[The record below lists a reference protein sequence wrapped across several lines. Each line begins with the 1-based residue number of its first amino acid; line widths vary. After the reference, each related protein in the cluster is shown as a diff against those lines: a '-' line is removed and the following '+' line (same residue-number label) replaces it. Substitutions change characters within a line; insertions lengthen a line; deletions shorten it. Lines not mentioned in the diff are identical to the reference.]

1 MHEILPKHARYQ
13 SLEVFPHK
21 KNMNPSKVGENH
33 SHEISPC
40 KKLLRQLLLFA
51 SIGKKKD

>member
-40 KKLLRQLLLFA
+40 KKVLQQLLLFA